1 MKRFVRYCKSRY
13 TAFGF
18 AFKGAWDLLAN
29 QAPSR
34 IHIAAFFGMMAICYA
49 LDFPLWK
56 WVDVLICVGMVLAA
70 EALNTAVEY
79 VVDLVS
85 PEYHVLAGK
94 AKDVA
99 AAAVL
104 FASMASG
111 IIALLLIGDALLLRY
126 T

>member
-1 MKRFVRYCKSRY
+1 MKRLWEYFTGRWS
-13 TAFGF
+13 AFGY
-18 AFKGAWDLLAN
+18 AFRGAWDLLRN

-34 IHIAAFFGMMAICYA
+34 IHLAAFLGMMGLCWF

-56 WVDVLICVGMVLAA
+56 WVIVFLCSALVLAA
-70 EALNTAVEY
+70 EALNTAIEY

-85 PEYHVLAGK
+85 PDYHELAGK

-104 FASMASG
+104 FAAVFSAL
-111 IIALLLIGDALLLRY
+111 IALLLVWDSLFNGG
-126 T
+126 

>member
-1 MKRFVRYCKSRY
+1 MRRFATYCRGRWS
-13 TAFGF
+13 AFGY

-29 QAPSR
+29 QAPSK
-34 IHIAAFFGMMAICYA
+34 IHVLALVGMLGVCWG
-49 LDFPLWK
+49 LDFALWK
-56 WVDVLICVGMVLAA
+56 WVVVLLCAGMVLTA

-111 IIALLLIGDALLLRY
+111 VIAILLIAESLLQN
-126 T
+126 

>member
-1 MKRFVRYCKSRY
+1 MLNYFKSRY
-13 TAFGF
+13 QAFGY

-34 IHIAAFFGMMAICYA
+34 IHIAAFFGMLFVCWF
-49 LDFPLWK
+49 LEFPLWK
-56 WVDVLICVGMVLAA
+56 WCLFIICVGMVLAA

-85 PEYHVLAGK
+85 PEYHELAGK

-111 IIALLLIGDALLLRY
+111 IVAILMIGEALLYGWQ
-126 T
+126 

>member
-1 MKRFVRYCKSRY
+1 MKRLIAYSRNRFA
-13 TAFGF
+13 AFGY
-18 AFKGAWDLLAN
+18 AFKGAYDLLAN

-34 IHIAAFFGMMAICYA
+34 IHVAALVAMIGLSLS

-56 WVDVLICVGMVLAA
+56 WVIVLLCAGLVLSA

-99 AAAVL
+99 AAGVL
-104 FASMASG
+104 FASVFSG
-111 IIALLLIGDALLLRY
+111 LIALLLVYDSIWG
-126 T
+126 